1 MGDAAGN
8 GGMKRIQKAI
18 SDHLG
23 VYVAS
28 VQLGNSVAEDAEDSF
43 FVKMN
48 EQTEMFAKI
57 VREDPHLKGG
67 FNAAGFSQGNLLI
80 RAYIERFNDPPVHTF
95 ISMHGPL
102 AGVSGL
108 PKCSITNFIC
118 KEIDKLIGEAVY
130 TNRVQDRIA
139 QANYFRDPLRIE
151 AYLKHVDFLPDIN
164 NEKTS
169 TNQTYKDNFT
179 QLQNL
184 VLVRAEQDTQV
195 YPKES
200 EWFGAYQD
208 GDSYKKVLGFN
219 ETKWYKEDLFGLRT
233 LNEAGKVHFLSTDGD
248 HLQFSTE
255 FLLGVMDNSQ
265 AFGELLTA
273 EETTEGT
280 TQSLPAPTTK
290 ICPTP
295 RLIEQDLAQN
305 KCTSTRA
312 GVCPSPRVRNVV
324 LDDEAWPL
332 SASKGPTSPFTPK
345 NYDITTLQ
353 RQPGT
358 DQGAVMFTPPTPN
371 KRVCSHQGFTQSKA
385 GATAASGSWAPS
397 LTQARK
403 RSLGVSD
410 AVHFASASPSDK
422 RASLSIDMNLESRS
436 NSVFGALPSLSSAP
450 PVASATRGSASS
462 SVPKKGYAPQQR
474 RSRNPGNLS
483 LDLSQVDQANFDPC
497 NTAAVSKRQN
507 DQAGVCSKLTE
518 FLFIGGA
525 AAAKNKTML
534 SQEGITHVINCAA
547 SVAPASF
554 PDEFR
559 YLNIKLRDHSSQDIA
574 RHFYTM
580 FDFIERARERGGRVF
595 LHCVKGISRSPT
607 MAIAY
612 LMWYKHIGMY
622 KALDFVRQARPVVD
636 PNAGFIFQ
644 LTEWEQR
651 RPEGKIKFQSTIVF
665 RVEVPPDNSDKGNNC
680 NNEVVP
686 SKKPLV
692 IGPISGVSEGYFRDP
707 AKDIG
712 ELSFIVACTDYM
724 FVWSG
729 TDVSQV
735 QLEGAQGGA
744 EMLQRFE
751 AFPAKCDAVRQGQ
764 EPVAFWDLV
773 ADEI

>member
-1 MGDAAGN
+1 MELAPPSFSGRASADGSNAKRKLDTAHSFFALSATSTPANTPTVETANCKPFRANAELLPPLDSQPKVRRRAAAGTPTLT
-8 GGMKRIQKAI
+8 RCY
-18 SDHLG
+18 SDG
-23 VYVAS
+23 
-28 VQLGNSVAEDAEDSF
+28 
-43 FVKMN
+43 
-48 EQTEMFAKI
+48 KI
-57 VREDPHLKGG
+57 
-67 FNAAGFSQGNLLI
+67 
-80 RAYIERFNDPPVHTF
+80 
-95 ISMHGPL
+95 
-102 AGVSGL
+102 
-108 PKCSITNFIC
+108 
-118 KEIDKLIGEAVY
+118 
-130 TNRVQDRIA
+130 
-139 QANYFRDPLRIE
+139 
-151 AYLKHVDFLPDIN
+151 
-164 NEKTS
+164 
-169 TNQTYKDNFT
+169 
-179 QLQNL
+179 
-184 VLVRAEQDTQV
+184 
-195 YPKES
+195 
-200 EWFGAYQD
+200 
-208 GDSYKKVLGFN
+208 
-219 ETKWYKEDLFGLRT
+219 
-233 LNEAGKVHFLSTDGD
+233 
-248 HLQFSTE
+248 
-255 FLLGVMDNSQ
+255 SQ

-273 EETTEGT
+273 EEAAEGT
-280 TQSLPAPTTK
+280 AQSLPPSTTK

-295 RLIEQDLAQN
+295 RLAERNLEQN
-305 KCTSTRA
+305 KCASTRA
-312 GVCPSPRVRNVV
+312 SVCPSPCIRRNVA

-332 SASKGPTSPFTPK
+332 STASRGPTSPFTPK
-345 NYDITTLQ
+345 HYNIATLQ
-353 RQPGT
+353 RQSGT
-358 DQGAVMFTPPTPN
+358 DHGAVMFTPPTPN

-385 GATAASGSWAPS
+385 GATATSGSWTPS

-422 RASLSIDMNLESRS
+422 RTSLSIDMNLDSHS
-436 NSVFGALPSLSSAP
+436 NGAFGALPSTSSTP
-450 PVASATRGSASS
+450 PVPSVTRGSANT
-462 SVPKKGYAPQQR
+462 SVPKRGYAPQQR

-483 LDLSQVDQANFDPC
+483 LDLSQVDQTNFDPC
-497 NTAAVSKRQN
+497 STAASTKRQN

-534 SQEGITHVINCAA
+534 NQTGITHVINCAA

-559 YLNIKLRDHSSQDIA
+559 YLNIRLRDHSSQDIA

-580 FDFIERARERGGRVF
+580 FDFIERARELGGRVF

-665 RVEVPPDNSDKGNNC
+665 RVEVPHDNCDKTNKC
-680 NNEVVP
+680 NNEVAP
-686 SKKPLV
+686 SKKPLIV
-692 IGPISGVSEGYFRDP
+692 GPISGVSERYFRDP

-712 ELSFIVACTDYM
+712 GLSFIVACTDYM

-729 TDVSQV
+729 TDVDQV
-735 QLEGAQGGA
+735 QLEAAQGGA

-773 ADEI
+773 ADEV